1 MSQSFSNAFPIE
13 SIGRDIARNN
23 YNYESIFNALMEW
36 NNSEKDYT
44 TVRLMKNSAP
54 YFHTWTFPTK
64 KAQAKTASIS
74 LITPVAPNAFD
85 LDGEYGM
92 VAATDATEEGKDDV
106 VIRINVVNSGG
117 TSWRAF
123 IDAFVFDNETEAETL
138 QYAIYRKAGDTES
151 SYSLFIVDKPKDD
164 TTTPETA
171 ATTTPLISEYGSTT
185 YAFKHHF
192 VVNEGSVYAVTSGNG
207 SQPLYLTDLGTSK
220 AVYVGSVWES
230 GKSYNKGDLVVRNIG
245 AEGEENY
252 HMFVNLAEDNANLSD
267 PADYLGT
274 LSTEYGYSEYSGED
288 PLWKEIVLLPISN
301 VFSSSS
307 VIRMKPDNDFR
318 GIVLQNANDSY
329 AETNVNI
336 GIEGSTK
343 YKVADSTYARRVKIF
358 DTANYTMFPYS
369 TADVWMEGRVCTYD
383 PSIPI
388 TQRQD
393 YSASMVFDHSDENV
407 STVNYINYD
416 GPDLDQGLCIYLPV
430 HGKSENGNGENT
442 PEDGYTFD
450 FFFRIW
456 PNPGYN
462 GQSTN
467 DLIIN
472 KAQIYVYSV
481 EDADE
486 AKTGSCTLNPIA
498 KFSMARLTNFYVYDE
513 NIGVPNRPVMYR
525 ATFVYA
531 KGEEGEDGQW
541 KLFDYYQLPDHVF
554 IGPVGFVDP
563 TNKGIMDDS
572 RPGNDYKGYE
582 TAGFPMFADPFEKT
596 SLTPVQ
602 E

>member
-1 MSQSFSNAFPIE
+1 MGQTFSNAFPLE

-36 NNSEKDYT
+36 NNSEKDYVA
-44 TVRLMKNSAP
+44 VRLMKNSAP

-74 LITPVAPNAFD
+74 LVTPVAPKSFD

-92 VAATDATEEGKDDV
+92 VASTDATEEGKDDV
-106 VIRINVVNSGG
+106 VIRINVANNGG

-123 IDAFVFDNETEAETL
+123 IDAFVLNSKDEASPL
-138 QYAIYRKAGDTES
+138 KYAIYRNAES
-151 SYSLFIVDKPKDD
+151 EDGYSLYMVDSPNEDPD
-164 TTTPETA
+164 A
-171 ATTTPLISEYGSTT
+171 AGVSPLIIEFSSSNSS
-185 YAFKHHF
+185 ASMKKHHF
-192 VVNEGSVYAVTSGNG
+192 IVNEGSVYAVTTDE
-207 SQPLYLTDLGTSK
+207 PIYLSDLGTSK
-220 AVYVGSVWES
+220 ALYVGKVWES
-230 GKSYNKGDLVVRNIG
+230 GQSYNKGELVVRSDEDTGI
-245 AEGEENY
+245 Y
-252 HMFVNLAEDNANLSD
+252 HMFVNLAEDNTNLSD
-267 PADYLGT
+267 PYDYIGT
-274 LSTEYGYSEYSGED
+274 LEDGRYSDYAGEEQ
-288 PLWKEIVLLPISN
+288 LWKEIVLLPISN

-307 VIRMKPDNDFR
+307 IIRMNPDNDFM
-318 GIVLQNANDSY
+318 GIVLQNADDAY
-329 AETNVNI
+329 AEPSVNI
-336 GIEGSTK
+336 GIEGNTK
-343 YKVADSTYARRVKIF
+343 YKMKDSTYMRRVGVF

-383 PSIPI
+383 PNVPI
-388 TQRQD
+388 TKRQA
-393 YSASMVFDHSDENV
+393 YSASMVFDHSAEDV
-407 STVNYINYD
+407 TTVNYINYD

-430 HGKSENGNGENT
+430 HGKSDDGTGENT

-456 PNPGYN
+456 PNPAYN
-462 GQSTN
+462 GQSTS

-481 EDADE
+481 DDADE
-486 AKTGSCTLNPIA
+486 AKSGTCTLNPLA

-525 ATFVYA
+525 ATFVYSA
-531 KGEEGEDGQW
+531 ADKQW
-541 KLFDYYQLPDHVF
+541 KLYDYYQLPDHVF

-563 TNKGIMDDS
+563 TNKGILDDS
-572 RPGNDYKGYE
+572 RPGNEYKGYE

-596 SLTPVQ
+596 SLEPVT

>member
-36 NNSEKDYT
+36 NNSEKDYL

-54 YFHTWTFPTK
+54 YFHTWTIPTK

-74 LITPVAPNAFD
+74 LVTPVASNAFD

-92 VAATDATEEGKDDV
+92 VAATDTTDEGKDDV
-106 VIRINVVNSGG
+106 VIRINVVNNGG
-117 TSWRAF
+117 TRWRAF
-123 IDAFVFDNETEAETL
+123 ADVFVFDDEEEAEKL
-138 QYAIYRKAGDTES
+138 KYAIYRKVDSGEF
-151 SYSLFIVDKPKDD
+151 SLYIVDTPSDD
-164 TTTPETA
+164 TTTPATA
-171 ATTTPLISEYGSTT
+171 ASTSPLISEYSSGITG
-185 YAFKHHF
+185 KHHF
-192 VVNEGSVYAVTSGNG
+192 VINEGSVYAITGDDV
-207 SQPLYLTDLGTSK
+207 LYLEDLGTSK
-220 AVYVGSVWES
+220 AVYVGSVWKS
-230 GKSYNKGDLVVRNIG
+230 GQSYNKGDLVVRDVG
-245 AEGEENY
+245 EGNY

-267 PADYLGT
+267 PMDYMGT
-274 LSTEYGYSEYSGED
+274 VSDGSYSDYAGED
-288 PLWKEIVLLPISN
+288 QLWKEIVLLPISN
-301 VFSSSS
+301 VFTASS

-318 GIVLQNANDSY
+318 GIVLQNADKDY

-336 GIEGSTK
+336 GIEGNTK
-343 YKVADSTYARRVKIF
+343 YKVKDSTYARRVGVYN
-358 DTANYTMFPYS
+358 TANYTMFPYS
-369 TADVWMEGRVCTYD
+369 NSDVWLEGSVCTYD
-383 PSIPI
+383 PNIPV
-388 TQRQD
+388 TQRQE

-407 STVNYINYD
+407 STVNFINYD

-430 HGKSENGNGENT
+430 HGKNDEGNGENT
-442 PEDGYTFD
+442 PEDGYTFE
-450 FFFRIW
+450 FFFRLW
-456 PNPGYN
+456 PNPSYN

-486 AKTGSCTLNPIA
+486 AKRGSCTLNPIA

-572 RPGNDYKGYE
+572 RPGNEYKGYE

>member
-1 MSQSFSNAFPIE
+1 MAQSFSNAFPIE

-36 NNSEKDYT
+36 NNSEKDYL

-54 YFHTWTFPTK
+54 YFHTWTIPTK
-64 KAQAKTASIS
+64 KAQSKTASIS
-74 LITPVAPNAFD
+74 LVTPVASKAFD

-92 VAATDATEEGKDDV
+92 VAATDATDEGKDDV
-106 VIRINVVNSGG
+106 VIRLNVVNNGG
-117 TSWRAF
+117 TRWRAF
-123 IDAFVFDNETEAETL
+123 IDTFVFDSKEAAETL
-138 QYAIYRKAGDTES
+138 PYAIYRNPETEG
-151 SYSLFIVDKPKDD
+151 YSLYVVDSAKTSTEDAQ
-164 TTTPETA
+164 TS
-171 ATTTPLISEYGSTT
+171 LMISEYSSATT
-185 YAFKHHF
+185 KQKNH
-192 VVNEGSVYAVTSGNG
+192 VVINDGSVYVVTTGDG
-207 SQPLYLTDLGTSK
+207 TEPLYLTDLGTSK
-220 AVYVGSVWES
+220 AVYLGSVWES
-230 GKSYNKGDLVVRNIG
+230 GKSYNKGDLVARKD
-245 AEGEENY
+245 ESENY
-252 HMFVNLAEDNANLSD
+252 HLFVNLADDNANLSD

-274 LSTEYGYSEYSGED
+274 LVDGSYVDYVGED
-288 PLWKEIVLLPISN
+288 QLWKEIVLLPISN
-301 VFSSSS
+301 EFSVSS
-307 VIRMKPDNDFR
+307 VVRMKPDNDFM
-318 GIVLQNANDSY
+318 GIVLQNVGSDY
-329 AETNVNI
+329 ADIGVNI
-336 GIEGSTK
+336 GVEGNAK
-343 YKVADSTYARRVKIF
+343 YKMPDSTYARRVGVF
-358 DTANYTMFPYS
+358 NTSNYSMFPYS
-369 TADVWMEGRVCTYD
+369 TADAWVEGNTCEYD
-383 PSIPI
+383 PNVPI
-388 TQRQD
+388 TERQA
-393 YSASMVFDHSDENV
+393 YSASMIFDHSAEDV

-430 HGKSENGNGENT
+430 HGKPDDGNGENT

-456 PNPGYN
+456 PNPAYN

-481 EDADE
+481 DDADE
-486 AKTGSCTLNPIA
+486 AKSGSCTLNPLA

-525 ATFVYA
+525 ASFVYSA
-531 KGEEGEDGQW
+531 KDGKW

-563 TNKGIMDDS
+563 TNKGIMDDT
-572 RPGNDYKGYE
+572 RPGNEYKGYE

-596 SLTPVQ
+596 SLEPVS

>member
-1 MSQSFSNAFPIE
+1 MVQSFSNAFPIE

-36 NNSEKDYT
+36 NNSEKDYL

-54 YFHTWTFPTK
+54 YFHTWTIPTK
-64 KAQAKTASIS
+64 KAQSKTASIS
-74 LITPVAPNAFD
+74 LVTPVASKAFD

-92 VAATDATEEGKDDV
+92 VAATDATDEGKDDV
-106 VIRINVVNSGG
+106 VIRLNVVNNGG
-117 TSWRAF
+117 TRWRAF
-123 IDAFVFDNETEAETL
+123 IDTFVFDSKEAAETL
-138 QYAIYRKAGDTES
+138 PYAIYRNPETEG
-151 SYSLFIVDKPKDD
+151 YSLYVVDSAKTSTEDAQ
-164 TTTPETA
+164 TS
-171 ATTTPLISEYGSTT
+171 LMISEYSSATT
-185 YAFKHHF
+185 KQKNH
-192 VVNEGSVYAVTSGNG
+192 VVINDGSVYVVTTGDG
-207 SQPLYLTDLGTSK
+207 TEPLYLTDLGTSK
-220 AVYVGSVWES
+220 AVYLGSVWES
-230 GKSYNKGDLVVRNIG
+230 GKSYNKGDLVARKD
-245 AEGEENY
+245 ESENY
-252 HMFVNLAEDNANLSD
+252 HLFVNLADDNANLSD

-274 LSTEYGYSEYSGED
+274 LVDGSYVDYAGED
-288 PLWKEIVLLPISN
+288 QLWKEIVLLPISN
-301 VFSSSS
+301 EFSASS
-307 VIRMKPDNDFR
+307 VVRMKPDNDFM
-318 GIVLQNANDSY
+318 GIVLQNVGSDY
-329 AETNVNI
+329 ADIGVNI
-336 GIEGSTK
+336 GVEGNAK
-343 YKVADSTYARRVKIF
+343 YKMPDSTYARRVGVF
-358 DTANYTMFPYS
+358 NTSNYSMFPYS
-369 TADVWMEGRVCTYD
+369 TADAWIEGNTCEYD
-383 PSIPI
+383 PNVPI
-388 TQRQD
+388 TERQA
-393 YSASMVFDHSDENV
+393 YSASMIFDHSAEDV

-430 HGKSENGNGENT
+430 HGKSDDGTGENT

-456 PNPGYN
+456 PTPAYN

-481 EDADE
+481 DDADE
-486 AKTGSCTLNPIA
+486 AKSGSCTLNPLA

-525 ATFVYA
+525 ASFVYSA
-531 KGEEGEDGQW
+531 KDGKW

-563 TNKGIMDDS
+563 TNKGIIDDT
-572 RPGNDYKGYE
+572 RPGNEYKGYE

-596 SLTPVQ
+596 SLEPVS

>member
-1 MSQSFSNAFPIE
+1 MSQSISNAFPIE
-13 SIGRDIARNN
+13 SIGREIARNN
-23 YNYESIFNALMEW
+23 YNYEAIFNALMEW
-36 NNSEKDYT
+36 NYSDKDYL
-44 TVRLMKNSAP
+44 TVRLTKNSAP
-54 YFHTWTFPTK
+54 YFHTWTIPTK

-74 LITPVAPNAFD
+74 LVTPVASNAFD

-92 VAATDATEEGKDDV
+92 VAATDVTEEGKDDV
-106 VIRINVVNSGG
+106 VIRINVVNNGG
-117 TSWRAF
+117 TRWRAF
-123 IDAFVFDNETEAETL
+123 IDTFVFDGADEAEKY
-138 QYAIYRKAGDTES
+138 QYAIYRKPEEEG
-151 SYSLFIVDKPKDD
+151 YSLYIVDTPKDD
-164 TTTPETA
+164 TTTPPTPA
-171 ATTTPLISEYGSTT
+171 SSTPLISEYSSGNTL
-185 YAFKHHF
+185 KHHF
-192 VVNEGSVYAVTSGNG
+192 VIYEGSVYAVTQGG
-207 SQPLYLTDLGTSK
+207 QLAPDALGTSK

-230 GKSYNKGDLVVRNIG
+230 GHSYNKGDLVVREIG
-245 AEGEENY
+245 ESTGNY
-252 HMFVNLAEDNANLSD
+252 HIFVNLADDNTNLSD
-267 PADYLGT
+267 PADYIGT
-274 LSTEYGYSEYSGED
+274 VTDGSYSDYSGED
-288 PLWKEIVLLPISN
+288 QLWKEIVLLPISN
-301 VFSSSS
+301 VFSTSS
-307 VIRMKPDNDFR
+307 VIRMKPDNDFM
-318 GIVLQNANDSY
+318 GVVLQNADDSY

-336 GIEGSTK
+336 GIEGNSK
-343 YKVADSTYARRVKIF
+343 YKTPDSTYARRVGVF
-358 DTANYTMFPYS
+358 NTANYTMFPYS
-369 TADVWMEGRVCTYD
+369 TADVWMEGMACTYD
-383 PSIPI
+383 PNIPI
-388 TQRQD
+388 TKRQD
-393 YSASMVFDHSDENV
+393 YSASMVFDHSSEDV
-407 STVNYINYD
+407 TTVNYINYD

-430 HGKSENGNGENT
+430 HGQSENGEGENT

-456 PNPGYN
+456 PTPAYN

-481 EDADE
+481 DNADE
-486 AKTGSCTLNPIA
+486 AKSGTCTLNPLA

-563 TNKGIMDDS
+563 TDTTGEGVTYDS
-572 RPGNDYKGYE
+572 RPGNAYKGYE

>member
-1 MSQSFSNAFPIE
+1 MVQSFSNAFPIE

-36 NNSEKDYT
+36 NNSEKDYL

-54 YFHTWTFPTK
+54 YFHTWTIPTK
-64 KAQAKTASIS
+64 KAQSKTASIS
-74 LITPVAPNAFD
+74 LVTPVASKAFD

-92 VAATDATEEGKDDV
+92 VAATDATDEGKDDV
-106 VIRINVVNSGG
+106 VIRLNVVNNGG
-117 TSWRAF
+117 TRWRAF
-123 IDAFVFDNETEAETL
+123 IDTFVFDSKEAAETL
-138 QYAIYRKAGDTES
+138 PYAIYRNPETEG
-151 SYSLFIVDKPKDD
+151 YSLYVVDSAKTSTEDAQ
-164 TTTPETA
+164 TS
-171 ATTTPLISEYGSTT
+171 LMISEYSSATT
-185 YAFKHHF
+185 KQKNH
-192 VVNEGSVYAVTSGNG
+192 VVINDGSVYVVTTGDG
-207 SQPLYLTDLGTSK
+207 TEPLYLTDLGTSK
-220 AVYVGSVWES
+220 AVYLGSVWES
-230 GKSYNKGDLVVRNIG
+230 GKSYNKGDLVARKD
-245 AEGEENY
+245 ESENY
-252 HMFVNLAEDNANLSD
+252 HLFVNLADDNANLSD

-274 LSTEYGYSEYSGED
+274 LVDGSYVDYAGED
-288 PLWKEIVLLPISN
+288 QLWKEIVLLPISN
-301 VFSSSS
+301 EFSASS
-307 VIRMKPDNDFR
+307 VVRMKPDNDFM
-318 GIVLQNANDSY
+318 GIVLQNVGSDY
-329 AETNVNI
+329 ADIGVNI
-336 GIEGSTK
+336 GVEGNAK
-343 YKVADSTYARRVKIF
+343 YKMPDSTYARRVGVF
-358 DTANYTMFPYS
+358 NTSNYSMFPYS
-369 TADVWMEGRVCTYD
+369 TADAWVDGKTCEYD
-383 PSIPI
+383 PNVPV
-388 TQRQD
+388 TERQA
-393 YSASMVFDHSDENV
+393 YSASMVFDHSAEDV

-430 HGKSENGNGENT
+430 HGKSDDGNGENT

-456 PNPGYN
+456 PTPAYN

-481 EDADE
+481 DDADE
-486 AKTGSCTLNPIA
+486 AKSGSCTLNPLA

-525 ATFVYA
+525 ASFVYSA
-531 KGEEGEDGQW
+531 KDGKW

-563 TNKGIMDDS
+563 TNKGIMDDT
-572 RPGNDYKGYE
+572 RPGNEYKGYE

-596 SLTPVQ
+596 SLEPVS

>member
-13 SIGRDIARNN
+13 SIGREIARNN
-23 YNYESIFNALMEW
+23 YNYEAIFNALMEW
-36 NNSEKDYT
+36 NYSDKDYL
-44 TVRLMKNSAP
+44 TVRLTKNSAP
-54 YFHTWTFPTK
+54 YFHTWTIPTK

-74 LITPVAPNAFD
+74 LVTPVASNAFD

-92 VAATDATEEGKDDV
+92 VAATDVTEEGKDDV
-106 VIRINVVNSGG
+106 VIRINVVNNGG
-117 TSWRAF
+117 TRWRAF
-123 IDAFVFDNETEAETL
+123 IDTFVFDGADEAEKYK
-138 QYAIYRKAGDTES
+138 YAIYRKPETEG
-151 SYSLFIVDKPKDD
+151 YSLYIVDEPKDD
-164 TTTPETA
+164 TTTP
-171 ATTTPLISEYGSTT
+171 ATPASSTPLISEYSSGNTL
-185 YAFKHHF
+185 KHHF
-192 VVNEGSVYAVTSGNG
+192 VIYEGSVYAVTQGG
-207 SQPLYLTDLGTSK
+207 QLAPDALGTSK

-230 GKSYNKGDLVVRNIG
+230 GHSYNKGDLVVREIG
-245 AEGEENY
+245 ESTGNY
-252 HMFVNLAEDNANLSD
+252 HIFVNLADDNTNLSD
-267 PADYLGT
+267 PADYIGT
-274 LSTEYGYSEYSGED
+274 VTDGSYSDYSGED
-288 PLWKEIVLLPISN
+288 QLWKEIVLLPISN
-301 VFSSSS
+301 VFSTSS
-307 VIRMKPDNDFR
+307 VIRMKPDNDFM
-318 GIVLQNANDSY
+318 GVVLQNADDSY

-336 GIEGSTK
+336 GIEGNSK
-343 YKVADSTYARRVKIF
+343 YKTPDSTYARRVGVF
-358 DTANYTMFPYS
+358 NTANYTMFPYS
-369 TADVWMEGRVCTYD
+369 TADVWMEGMACMYD
-383 PSIPI
+383 PNIPI
-388 TQRQD
+388 TKRQD
-393 YSASMVFDHSDENV
+393 YSASMVFDHSREDV
-407 STVNYINYD
+407 TTVNYINYD

-430 HGKSENGNGENT
+430 HGQSENGEGENT

-456 PNPGYN
+456 PTPAYN

-481 EDADE
+481 DNADE
-486 AKTGSCTLNPIA
+486 AKSGTCTLNPLA

-563 TNKGIMDDS
+563 TDTTGEGVTYDS
-572 RPGNDYKGYE
+572 RPGNTYKGYE

>member
-1 MSQSFSNAFPIE
+1 
-13 SIGRDIARNN
+13 
-23 YNYESIFNALMEW
+23 
-36 NNSEKDYT
+36 
-44 TVRLMKNSAP
+44 
-54 YFHTWTFPTK
+54 
-64 KAQAKTASIS
+64 
-74 LITPVAPNAFD
+74 
-85 LDGEYGM
+85 
-92 VAATDATEEGKDDV
+92 
-106 VIRINVVNSGG
+106 
-117 TSWRAF
+117 
-123 IDAFVFDNETEAETL
+123 
-138 QYAIYRKAGDTES
+138 
-151 SYSLFIVDKPKDD
+151 
-164 TTTPETA
+164 
-171 ATTTPLISEYGSTT
+171 
-185 YAFKHHF
+185 
-192 VVNEGSVYAVTSGNG
+192 
-207 SQPLYLTDLGTSK
+207 
-220 AVYVGSVWES
+220 
-230 GKSYNKGDLVVRNIG
+230 
-245 AEGEENY
+245 
-252 HMFVNLAEDNANLSD
+252 
-267 PADYLGT
+267 
-274 LSTEYGYSEYSGED
+274 
-288 PLWKEIVLLPISN
+288 
-301 VFSSSS
+301 
-307 VIRMKPDNDFR
+307 MKPDNDFR

-358 DTANYTMFPYS
+358 DTANYTMYPYS
-369 TADVWMEGRVCTYD
+369 TADVWMDGRVCTYD
-383 PSIPI
+383 PNIPI
-388 TQRQD
+388 TRRQD

-572 RPGNDYKGYE
+572 RPGNEYVGYE